1 MPVKAQSKRTN
12 TNSEGTIRYAVVG
25 EGWISQ
31 AAVLPAFQH
40 AKKNSQLTALVSGDP
55 VKLKKLSKKYK
66 IEHTYS
72 YERYDEC
79 LRSGVVDAV
88 YIALPNSMHRD
99 YAVRAA
105 EAGVH
110 VLCEKPMART
120 EAECEEMIRACEDND
135 VKLMIA
141 YRLHFEEANLRA
153 VDIVKSGKIGAAR
166 IFDSVFTQQV
176 EEGNI
181 RLQKNLGGGTL
192 DDMGVYCIN
201 AARYLFRAEPIEVF
215 AVSARNEENRFAEVE
230 EMTSAIMRFPDDR
243 LATFVCSFGASGVSS
258 YRVVGTKGDLMLNPA
273 YDFVGERKHY
283 LTIGDKKPR
292 ERTFPKRDQFAP
304 ELLYFS
310 DCIIKNKTPEPS
322 GQEGLIDVTIV
333 RALYHSVETG
343 LPVKLDNLDIKENR
357 PNPDQ
362 EIIRP
367 PVEQPEMVRAK
378 SAANKR

>member
-1 MPVKAQSKRTN
+1 MTGKPQNKSTNSNSKRT
-12 TNSEGTIRYAVVG
+12 IRYGVVG

-40 AKKNSQLTALVSGDP
+40 AKKNSELTALVSSDP
-55 VKLKKLSKKYK
+55 VKLKNLSKKYK
-66 IEHTYS
+66 VEHTYS
-72 YERYDEC
+72 YEQYDDF

-88 YIALPNSMHRD
+88 YIALPNNMHRD

-105 EAGVH
+105 AAGVH

-120 EAECEEMIRACEDND
+120 ENECEEMIRASENND
-135 VKLMIA
+135 AKLMIA
-141 YRLHFEEANLRA
+141 YRLHFEEANLNA
-153 VDIVKSGKIGAAR
+153 VDIVKSGKIGELR

-181 RLQKNLGGGTL
+181 RLQKSLGGGTL

-230 EMTSAIMRFPDDR
+230 EMTSTIMRFPDDR
-243 LATFVCSFGASGVSS
+243 LATFVCSFGASAVSS

-273 YDFVGERKHY
+273 YAFAGERKHY
-283 LTIGDKKPR
+283 LTIDDKTR
-292 ERTFPKRDQFAP
+292 ARTFPKRDQFAP

-310 DCIIKNKTPEPS
+310 DCIIKN
-322 GQEGLIDVTIV
+322 
-333 RALYHSVETG
+333 
-343 LPVKLDNLDIKENR
+343 
-357 PNPDQ
+357 
-362 EIIRP
+362 
-367 PVEQPEMVRAK
+367 
-378 SAANKR
+378 